1 MKEANTNEVVDTISE
16 MGSAESDKIA
26 VEKDKEMI
34 EPDQA
39 KSQLDN
45 SMQCEAVRV
54 DDAIEETK
62 SIDRKCVEEIK
73 SNVKKSSRSKVEGND
88 KDIVGINKFSGN
100 AKNNSKFYEATNENS
115 KMPCRNKSKQEN
127 DVEDKNSK
135 MPNLKKKANSDT
147 DGDSKLATKPRIS
160 LKPVSKLKESSC
172 FGSFLEKIEKT
183 ARKRKIGSLE
193 DYKSKRKFMFW
204 QYFGEDREEGKEKK
218 DR

>member
-100 AKNNSKFYEATNENS
+100 AKNNSKFYEAANENS
-115 KMPCRNKSKQEN
+115 KMPCRNKNKQEN
-127 DVEDKNSK
+127 NVEDKNPK
-135 MPNLKKKANSDT
+135 KPNLKKANSDT
-147 DGDSKLATKPRIS
+147 EGDLKSAAKPRIS
-160 LKPVSKLKESSC
+160 LKP
-172 FGSFLEKIEKT
+172 
-183 ARKRKIGSLE
+183 
-193 DYKSKRKFMFW
+193 
-204 QYFGEDREEGKEKK
+204 
-218 DR
+218 

>member
-1 MKEANTNEVVDTISE
+1 MI
-16 MGSAESDKIA
+16 ESD
-26 VEKDKEMI
+26 
-34 EPDQA
+34 QT

-62 SIDRKCVEEIK
+62 SND
-73 SNVKKSSRSKVEGND
+73 KKSSRSKVEGND

-100 AKNNSKFYEATNENS
+100 AKNNGKIYEATNENS

-147 DGDSKLATKPRIS
+147 EGDSIINQTPRVS
-160 LKPVSKLKESSC
+160 L
-172 FGSFLEKIEKT
+172 
-183 ARKRKIGSLE
+183 
-193 DYKSKRKFMFW
+193 
-204 QYFGEDREEGKEKK
+204 
-218 DR
+218 